1 MKKLL
6 IAILALSLAAGAAFA
21 KTVPEKPLVPFQGEI
36 RATEVEPNDD
46 CGTATVVTLD
56 DPMQASIDP
65 AGDVDWFE
73 FTVTEAGCY
82 DFETA
87 PGEGQDG
94 GDTQMYLYADDCVTE
109 LAYNDDGGEGLY
121 SKFQVNLDPGTY
133 FVYVNEYGNNGVID
147 AYVLSVITCPP
158 PPENDTCEG
167 AILLP
172 EGDSFFQ
179 VDLCTAVNDY
189 SPLSG
194 GCTGY
199 TANGPDVVYYVD
211 LLPGGT
217 ISACENPTGGGY
229 IDLSIYLITDC
240 ENVDA
245 TCVAGDDSGNP
256 ECIDYLS
263 PDGGRYYLIVDTY
276 SGCGDVDVTVNVCG
290 STPTQATSWSTVKA
304 LY

>member
-1 MKKLL
+1 MKKLM
-6 IAILALSLAAGAAFA
+6 IAILMLSLAVGVALA
-21 KTVPEKPLVPFQGEI
+21 KTPPEKPLVPFQGEI

-46 CGTATVVTLD
+46 CGTATVVLAG
-56 DPMQASIDP
+56 DPMLASINP
-65 AGDVDWFE
+65 IGDVDWFE
-73 FTVTEAGCY
+73 FTIAEDGCY
-82 DFETA
+82 NFETA
-87 PGEGQDG
+87 PGEGQSG
-94 GDTQMYLYADDCVTE
+94 GDTQMHLYADDCVTE
-109 LAYNDDGGEGLY
+109 VAYDDDGGEGLY
-121 SKFQVNLDPGTY
+121 SMFQVNLTAGTY

-147 AYVLSVITCPP
+147 AYVLTVDPCPE

-172 EGDSFFQ
+172 EGDSFYQ
-179 VDLCTAVNDY
+179 VDLCAATNDY

-217 ISACENPTGGGY
+217 ISACENPTGGAY
-229 IDLSIYLITDC
+229 IDLAIYLITDC

-256 ECIDYLS
+256 ECIDYAS
-263 PDGGRYYLIVDTY
+263 VDGGRYYLIVDTY
-276 SGCGDVDVTVNVCG
+276 SGCGDVDITVNVFN
-290 STPTQATSWSTVKA
+290 STPVQSSSWSTVKA